1 MAKQNQLPT
10 NSQVEE
16 FKMLTE
22 LLKSIYDEMK
32 EFSKK
37 KPDEPLNAFKVKNV
51 NRVLTKIKDILKN
64 EPTAGFLDI
73 LDDDT
78 LPTNSDAI
86 LIIGQFKASMDRFE
100 KKYYTF
106 NDFTHEWS
114 WNTKENNSK

>member
-1 MAKQNQLPT
+1 MKKNNLLPT
-10 NSQVEE
+10 NAQIEE

-51 NRVLTKIKDILKN
+51 NRVLIKVKNILTN
-64 EPTAGFLDI
+64 EPTVEFLDI
-73 LDDDT
+73 LDDET

-86 LIIGQFKASMDRFE
+86 LIIGQFNASMDSFKTKYWTYNKFE
-100 KKYYTF
+100 G
-106 NDFTHEWS
+106 EWS
-114 WNTKENNSK
+114 WNTKENASN

>member
-1 MAKQNQLPT
+1 MEKRDSLPT
-10 NSQVEE
+10 NAQIEE

-51 NRVLTKIKDILKN
+51 NRVLTKVKDILKN
-64 EPTAGFLDI
+64 EPTANFLDI
-73 LDDDT
+73 LDNDT

-100 KKYYTF
+100 DKYWVS
-106 NDFTHEWS
+106 NDFTGDWS
-114 WNTKENNSK
+114 WNTKENASK

>member
-1 MAKQNQLPT
+1 MSKQNLLPT
-10 NSQVEE
+10 NAQIEE

-51 NRVLTKIKDILKN
+51 NRVLTKVKDILKN
-64 EPTAGFLDI
+64 EPTSDFLDI
-73 LDDDT
+73 LDNDT

-100 KKYYTF
+100 NKYHRYNELEGEHF
-106 NDFTHEWS
+106 
-114 WNTKENNSK
+114 WNTKENSSE